1 MSASGKMREAPEKI
15 KPTNAF
21 YVLAYWLLKLYL
33 AIVHPVKVEGLQ
45 NLPWHNALLC
55 PNHSSDWDPLIIAVH
70 LPVNYRLHAMAKA
83 ELFEN
88 PVLGWILR
96 TLGVFPVQRGGADIK
111 AVKTAIQILRDGDN
125 LMIFPEGTTIRNG
138 LGYVDGLPP
147 KAKSG
152 AVMIGSRT
160 DAALIPVFV
169 DGPKK
174 PFHKTRLIF
183 GKPYPFRPAGR
194 RATAEETQTAADEML
209 VQAYA
214 LGGQAVGGLPLS
226 GNAD

>member
-1 MSASGKMREAPEKI
+1 MNKAPEKI
-15 KPTNAF
+15 KPTNAL
-21 YVLAYWLLKLYL
+21 YVVAYWLIKLYL
-33 AIVHPVKVEGLQ
+33 AIVHPVKVEGLER
-45 NLPWHNALLC
+45 LPWHNVLLC
-55 PNHSSDWDPLIIAVH
+55 PNHSSDWDPLIIAVK

-88 PVLGWILR
+88 PILGWILR

-138 LGYVDGLPP
+138 VGYVDGLPP

-160 DAALIPVFV
+160 GATLVPVFV

-174 PFHKTRLIF
+174 PFRRTRLIF
-183 GKPYPFRPAGR
+183 GEPYPFHPAGR
-194 RATAEETQTAADEML
+194 RASAEELQTAADEML

-214 LGGQAVGGLPLS
+214 LGGQAVGGAPLERLPD
-226 GNAD
+226 A

>member
-1 MSASGKMREAPEKI
+1 MRDAPEKI

-21 YVLAYWLLKLYL
+21 YVVAYWLIKIYL
-33 AIVHPVKVEGLQ
+33 FIVHPVKVEGLQ
-45 NLPWHNALLC
+45 NLPWHNVLLC

-88 PVLGWILR
+88 PILGWILR
-96 TLGVFPVQRGGADIK
+96 TLGVFPVRRGGADIN

-138 LGYVDGLPP
+138 VGYMDGLPP

-160 DAALIPVFV
+160 DATLIPVFV

-174 PFHKTRLIF
+174 PFRRTRLIF
-183 GKPYPFRPAGR
+183 GKPYPFKPAGR
-194 RATAEETQTAADEML
+194 RATAEETQLAADEML
-209 VQAYA
+209 AQAYA
-214 LGGQAVGGLPLS
+214 LGGQAVGGLPL
-226 GNAD
+226 NP